1 MTTPRPI
8 RVVLVGLCYVAFG
21 GFGAILAAIVLPM
34 ALIGVRGPA
43 ARMAAAQSLLHRW
56 SRRYFR
62 FMRALG
68 IASPTYPPCPALLE
82 PGGGGVV
89 VVANHP
95 SLLDVVFI
103 MAALPRITYVAKQAW
118 MGAPIIGRMLR
129 TCGHIAAPVGKDPA
143 DGAIALE
150 RMIAALQDGRA
161 LLVFPEGT
169 RSPRLGMHDFRRG
182 AFEAAARVGVPILPC
197 AIRVD
202 PPMLRKHQ
210 PWYDVADRPIDY
222 AMQVLPTIAPSEL
235 TVGSRAIA
243 KRVHDDIAAAVGV
256 ALEAEAAA
264 ASPS

>member
-1 MTTPRPI
+1 MPRPI
-8 RVVLVGLCYVAFG
+8 RIVLVGLCYVAFG
-21 GFGAILAAIVLPM
+21 GFGAILAAFVLPL
-34 ALIGVRGPA
+34 ALLGVREPA
-43 ARMAAAQSLLHRW
+43 ARIAAAQALLHRW

-68 IASPTYPPCPALLE
+68 IVRPTYPPCPELLAD
-82 PGGGGVV
+82 GGGVV

-129 TCGHIAAPVGKDPA
+129 ACGHIAAPVGKDPA

-150 RMIAALQDGRA
+150 RMIAALVDNRA

-169 RSPRLGMHDFRRG
+169 RSPRLGMHEFRRG
-182 AFEAAARVGVPILPC
+182 AFEAAARAGVPILPC

-210 PWYDVADRPIDY
+210 PWYDVAERPIDF
-222 AMQVLPTIAPSEL
+222 AMQVLPTIEPSEL
-235 TVGSRAIA
+235 GDGSRVMA
-243 KRVHDDIAAAVGV
+243 KRVHDAIAAAVGV
-256 ALEAEAAA
+256 LPERPEPATA
-264 ASPS
+264 ASPP